1 MVDKDL
7 KTNIES
13 KSSDK
18 SEWLKTHTLSKE
30 QMAQLMLNKLNRAKK
45 DQENF
50 TKLRKLVDF
59 VD

>member
-1 MVDKDL
+1 MMNDRIEFGSYDKD
-7 KTNIES
+7 
-13 KSSDK
+13 
-18 SEWLKTHTLSKE
+18 EWLKTHTLTKE

-45 DQENF
+45 DQENL